1 MTRIEYQILE
11 NQLAIMEYLKYD
23 NDIVRDKLSANIMQ
37 TQSLIDDKLNENE
50 SYGEAPKIELGERF

>member
-37 TQSLIDDKLNENE
+37 TQSLIDDKLNESE
-50 SYGEAPKIELGERF
+50 SYGEAPKIELEKRF